1 MRMTSPK
8 IHLHKSD
15 LPADVDLG
23 NDIAVDCEMMGLSLI
38 RDRLCLIQL
47 RGRDGDIHIVQILN
61 GQDEAPNLK
70 KILEDEARV
79 KIFHYARTDIAMIK
93 AWLDINCAPV
103 YCTKI
108 ASKLVRTY
116 TDRHGYSA
124 NIKELKN
131 VDVSKQQTTTD
142 WGRDELT
149 PEQLEYA
156 AVDVLHLHDLKDHM
170 IKLLDR
176 EGRTSLAQAC
186 FNFLPA
192 RAALDLLDW
201 EEKDIFSHA

>member
-1 MRMTSPK
+1 MTTPK

-15 LPADVDLG
+15 LPANVDLG

-38 RDRLCLIQL
+38 RDRLCLLQL

-70 KILEDEARV
+70 KILEDETRV

-124 NIKELKN
+124 NIKELKG
-131 VDVSKQQTTTD
+131 VDVSKQQTSTD

-201 EEKDIFSHA
+201 EEKDIFSHG